1 VAGDLLA
8 LPSRRRR
15 ERERRARAEE
25 VLERCGLLRL
35 RAEPAGGLSIGELRR
50 VELARAI
57 VDRPRV
63 LLLDEPTSG
72 LEESE
77 IDQLGAI
84 MQSMRASGE
93 CGVLLIEHHIRF
105 VLEHSD
111 EVTVLDLGRVI
122 AHGSPDEMLQ
132 SEAVREAYFA

>member
-1 VAGDLLA
+1 M
-8 LPSRRRR
+8 
-15 ERERRARAEE
+15 
-25 VLERCGLLRL
+25 LELCGLLTL
-35 RAEPAGGLSIGELRR
+35 RDEPAGGLSIGDLRR

-57 VDRPRV
+57 VDTARL

-77 IDQLGAI
+77 IEQLGSI
-84 MQSMRASGE
+84 MMSLRATGE
-93 CGVLLIEHHIRF
+93 CGVLVIEHHIPF
-105 VLEHSD
+105 VLHHSD

-132 SEAVREAYFA
+132 SDAVREAYLA